1 MSLLHADLPSEDEAD
16 DDYDPSRDDKAD
28 KAGRQKIA
36 KRRRGSA
43 AYPDTPKVEDDE
55 PEPGIDRDNASS
67 LAKKAKIDQLWAQLN
82 EGKATSQPAKAPV
95 KKAPQSSEVALLQQA
110 SGSQPLSLAAICR
123 PVTKKQKADS
133 DTHWKRQ
140 LGITSVNAQ
149 GKGADEDS
157 NQRAAAAAAAA
168 AAAQGKT
175 ESKTITETRRFAGK
189 DIQYKRAATEHDAKA
204 TKAQDIKKGGLD
216 ALLGSLQ
223 QAKKVN
229 VLDKSRM
236 DWGDFKSSD
245 VKVDEELEGYKKSGD
260 KYLDKVDFLK
270 RAELRQYEKERD
282 QRLSQDM
289 RSRGRL

>member
-1 MSLLHADLPSEDEAD
+1 ML
-16 DDYDPSRDDKAD
+16 
-28 KAGRQKIA
+28 
-36 KRRRGSA
+36 
-43 AYPDTPKVEDDE
+43 
-55 PEPGIDRDNASS
+55 
-67 LAKKAKIDQLWAQLN
+67 
-82 EGKATSQPAKAPV
+82 
-95 KKAPQSSEVALLQQA
+95 
-110 SGSQPLSLAAICR
+110 
-123 PVTKKQKADS
+123 
-133 DTHWKRQ
+133 
-140 LGITSVNAQ
+140 
-149 GKGADEDS
+149 
-157 NQRAAAAAAAA
+157 
-168 AAAQGKT
+168 
-175 ESKTITETRRFAGK
+175 
-189 DIQYKRAATEHDAKA
+189 QYKRAATEHDAKA

-245 VKVDEELEGYKKSGD
+245 VKVSKSPEEKAAVCLACSLQQNFSIMRLCIANQIANIQANCARDDWQSIALMQVDEELEGYKKSGD